1 MSLSSKISH
10 PAFKATNAVVVAR
23 HAKIAGICRRVKLT
37 ATTLFLGARA
47 PTRRQCR
54 PCCKHVVV
62 QVEGRKRARQMPDSI
77 QLCGLKS
84 FLGGRPVCQKPSRR
98 RFACKSALR
107 TAAAR
112 AVPLCVRARVF
123 GECLQWQHQ
132 TIIWVP
138 LGALTLHRI
147 LATLALWALTHAAFG
162 LRLQVFTRLVPWCNN
177 FCAR

>member
-1 MSLSSKISH
+1 MVQTCATH

-84 FLGGRPVCQKPSRR
+84 FWGGRPVCQKPSRR

-123 GECLQWQHQ
+123 GECLQWQLQ
-132 TIIWVP
+132 TISKP
-138 LGALTLHRI
+138 SCSGALTLLRV